1 MRKTQRAARYSSP
14 SVHISFAKEMLGL
27 ALFGVAVFLVLSMVS
42 YSPQTDPG
50 FFHRISPKPTNV
62 RNLGG
67 PVGSYLASLAA
78 ELMGTAGYLIPFF
91 LFLISVS
98 LMLGISIQR
107 AILWRVPAACS
118 LIVSVA
124 TLLSLF
130 YPSTHKGSHLVGGIV
145 GTFCSHWMLVYLNR
159 AGAIVA
165 VVVVV
170 IASIMVLLKCSIRSV
185 VEGSMKAGQWGL
197 HQGTSLIV
205 LVGKAM
211 GRLGTTALAFTK
223 QVTQQAKGLVNV
235 IARARA
241 KAPTTR
247 TTVQKLPRPKQDKAL
262 ESTEPI
268 IMQHC
273 APLPQTTQATNE
285 GTSEQSE
292 PSVTPFPQDQ
302 IEPCEEE
309 LKEPQEQSVAS
320 QPYQIAFPFPEARMI
335 PYQTPPLDLLD
346 DPDPTQVAID
356 HRDLIENARIME
368 QKLRDFG
375 VEGKVTVVHPG
386 PIITLYEYEPAA
398 GVKVNRIVTLSD
410 DLAMA
415 LKAVSVRIV
424 APIPGKSVVGI
435 EVPNPVRQ
443 KVYLKEILAS
453 ETFQSASWKL
463 PLALGKDIAGRPIV
477 TDLSR
482 MPHLLIAG
490 ATGTG
495 KSVCLHSLILSLLFR
510 FSPVEVR
517 FLMIDPKMLELTS
530 YQGIPH
536 LLHPVITDP
545 RKASDVLEWAVERM
559 EQRYQ
564 LLSEKGV
571 RNIET
576 YNARLKKDAEFLN
589 LDTGMQNGSAP
600 DQDLSCDD
608 GEDYLMPEQGPLPY
622 IVIVIDEMADLMII
636 SGRQI
641 EEAITRLAQMA
652 RAAGIHLLLATQR
665 PSVDVLTGIIKANL
679 PTRISFQVSSRIDSR
694 TILDTIGAEK
704 LLGQGDML
712 FLPPGTSKV
721 RRIHGAYVHEAEI
734 ERVVQ
739 FLKRYGRPRY
749 EKIRFTTKRTKEDV
763 EVEEDE
769 KYQEAVQLVVETRQA
784 SISMIQRRL
793 RVGYNRAARMIEKME
808 QDGIVGPQDGVR
820 PREVLIS
827 KMDHR

>member
-1 MRKTQRAARYSSP
+1 MPTRVSSFGRE
-14 SVHISFAKEMLGL
+14 IAGL
-27 ALFGVAVFLVLSMVS
+27 VLFGVAVFVVISMVS

-50 FFHRISPKPTNV
+50 FFHRISPRPASVK
-62 RNLGG
+62 NLGG
-67 PVGSYLASLAA
+67 PIGSYLASLLA
-78 ELMGTAGYLIPFF
+78 ESLGLAGYLLPFF
-91 LFLISVS
+91 LFLVSVS
-98 LMLGISIQR
+98 LMLGIPVARAAAWRLPVAAVLLVTAATLVSLALPNREGHLSGGIIGTFFRHWILLYLHRAGAYLVVVLGLVVSIMALSRFSLIEVLRGASGAGRWALAAGQGLVVFGGRASTAIGSGAVRALGSFGRTAQR
-107 AILWRVPAACS
+107 LLAVILLLVHRLDSRKKGRAGAAGAEPESVEMEDQLPIIAQHCGVPAA
-118 LIVSVA
+118 A
-124 TLLSLF
+124 A
-130 YPSTHKGSHLVGGIV
+130 GG
-145 GTFCSHWMLVYLNR
+145 
-159 AGAIVA
+159 
-165 VVVVV
+165 
-170 IASIMVLLKCSIRSV
+170 
-185 VEGSMKAGQWGL
+185 GQAHSGP
-197 HQGTSLIV
+197 
-205 LVGKAM
+205 A
-211 GRLGTTALAFTK
+211 
-223 QVTQQAKGLVNV
+223 
-235 IARARA
+235 
-241 KAPTTR
+241 
-247 TTVQKLPRPKQDKAL
+247 
-262 ESTEPI
+262 
-268 IMQHC
+268 
-273 APLPQTTQATNE
+273 
-285 GTSEQSE
+285 
-292 PSVTPFPQDQ
+292 VTPFPQDQ
-302 IEPCEEE
+302 LTGEE
-309 LKEPQEQSVAS
+309 EPQETTEKEPPHSKPRLRQAPLPFVDAMGT
-320 QPYQIAFPFPEARMI
+320 PYQA
-335 PYQTPPLDLLD
+335 PPLDLLD
-346 DPDPTQVAID
+346 DPDPAQATVD
-356 HRDLIENARIME
+356 HKDLIENARVME

-375 VEGKVTVVHPG
+375 VEGRVTEVHPG
-386 PIITLYEYEPAA
+386 PIITLYEYEPAP

-530 YQGIPH
+530 YRGIPH

-576 YNARLKKDAEFLN
+576 YNAKLEKDA
-589 LDTGMQNGSAP
+589 SATAP
-600 DQDLSCDD
+600 EAGAADDVEAGEDSYEASGED
-608 GEDYLMPEQGPLPY
+608 GEDYLAPEQGPLPY

-734 ERVVQ
+734 ERVVE
-739 FLKRYGRPRY
+739 FLKRYGKPRY
-749 EKIRFTTKRTKEDV
+749 ERIHFHTKKVKEDAEI
-763 EVEEDE
+763 EVDE
-769 KYQEAVQLVVETRQA
+769 KYDEAVQLVAETRQA

-808 QDGIVGPQDGVR
+808 QDGIVGPQEGVK
-820 PREVLIS
+820 PREVLIQ
-827 KMDHR
+827 KI